1 MLCFSKADAW
11 LVFVWLKECIIK
23 VKSKRIE
30 SINSL
35 SFIYLFFTALTN
47 LIPKMYN
54 NNMKKCFNKKG
65 FTLVEIVVVIS
76 IIAILGTVV
85 GISANFFI
93 KTAREKN
100 NRTAVQTS
108 FNAVQSLLVEINSG
122 FSTIGSVSKEAFS
135 NVLDDTV
142 QVCEVFSAGEKYTSP
157 TSDKPEG
164 YYIICRY
171 GIRNDTNNKNEN
183 VKPSYYLDV
192 LYYVK
197 DGVVWSIKDGDLKKD
212 GVPV

>member
-1 MLCFSKADAW
+1 MK
-11 LVFVWLKECIIK
+11 LKN
-23 VKSKRIE
+23 R
-30 SINSL
+30 
-35 SFIYLFFTALTN
+35 
-47 LIPKMYN
+47 
-54 NNMKKCFNKKG
+54 FNKKG
-65 FTLVEIVVVIS
+65 FTLVELVVVIA
-76 IIAILGTVV
+76 ILAILGTVA
-85 GISANFFI
+85 GISANYFVKI
-93 KTAREKN
+93 AREKN
-100 NRTAVQTS
+100 NKTAVQTS

-122 FSTIGSVSKEAFS
+122 FSTIGSVSKEAFAS
-135 NVLDDTV
+135 VLDDTV

-171 GIRNDTNNKNEN
+171 GIRNDAGNSKTEN
-183 VKPSYYLDV
+183 MKPSYYLDV